1 MKHFEV
7 LGTGCKKCVSTAES
21 IERIAQE
28 LGHTVSVEKVTDPA
42 RIMEY
47 QVMSTPAVA
56 LDGKVLHSGSIPE
69 DDEIAD
75 WINSDSVR

>member
-21 IERIAQE
+21 IEQIAREMGQ
-28 LGHTVSVEKVTDPA
+28 TVNVEKVTDPA
-42 RIMEY
+42 KIMQY

-56 LDGKVLHSGSIPE
+56 MDGKVVHSGSVPE
-69 DDEIAD
+69 HDSIAG
-75 WINSDSVR
+75 WLKS

>member
-7 LGTGCKKCVSTAES
+7 LGTGCKKCVNTAES
-21 IERIAQE
+21 IERVAQE
-28 LGHTVSVEKVTDPA
+28 LGEPVEVVKVTDPA

-56 LDGKVLHSGSIPE
+56 LDGKVIHSGSIPE
-69 DDEIAD
+69 HDRITG
-75 WINSDSVR
+75 WIKP

>member
-21 IERIAQE
+21 IERTARE
-28 LGHTVSVEKVTDPA
+28 LGQTVNVEKVTDPA
-42 RIMEY
+42 KIMEY

-56 LDGKVLHSGSIPE
+56 MDGKVVHSGSIPE
-69 DDEIAD
+69 Q
-75 WINSDSVR
+75 DSISAWLKA

>member
-21 IERIAQE
+21 IERTARE
-28 LGHTVSVEKVTDPA
+28 LGQTVNVEKVTDPA
-42 RIMEY
+42 KIMQY

-56 LDGKVLHSGSIPE
+56 MDGTVVHSGSIPE
-69 DDEIAD
+69 HDRIAD
-75 WINSDSVR
+75 WVRS